1 MWESR
6 WPPDYKNEEQM
17 QNRCKCSGFDIDTDI
32 DEQQLI
38 DVNPISR
45 VVLLDITGFT
55 SDQRAEERKFRV
67 LMADKTSVRE

>member
-1 MWESR
+1 
-6 WPPDYKNEEQM
+6 M

-45 VVLLDITGFT
+45 VVLLNITGFT
-55 SDQRAEERKFRV
+55 SDQSFEGIQSS
-67 LMADKTSVRE
+67 DD

>member
-6 WPPDYKNEEQM
+6 WPPVYKNEEQM

-45 VVLLDITGFT
+45 VVLLNITGFT
-55 SDQRAEERKFRV
+55 SDQSFEEIQSS
-67 LMADKTSVRE
+67 DG

>member
-1 MWESR
+1 
-6 WPPDYKNEEQM
+6 M

-45 VVLLDITGFT
+45 VVLLNITGFT
-55 SDQRAEERKFRV
+55 SDQSFEKIFRV
-67 LMADKTSVRE
+67 LMADKASVNNVP